1 MAIKY
6 AKKSNIIL
14 FIVFSIIKSLQVVFI
29 ANLVKVI
36 TNYAVHPK
44 GSLLQV
50 AIVATVG
57 LLLFLFAGIAHEY
70 LSDLIIKDI
79 NVEIKQQSSKYLIYQ
94 AKQEQKLDTSFFT
107 NDVKQIE
114 TSKILSELDAIT
126 NLLQFAAAIIA
137 ALFGSIVLTI
147 VYLVVSAIPGL
158 VQRIFT
164 KKIEGKSQIWAEQ
177 NSTYTNIVKDSELI
191 SPTARL
197 YDVEVNIWHR
207 FKRAAVSLEES
218 LFQMNFLRDI
228 SNRSVETSAFLF
240 SNILPSILGVIL
252 VTRGEIS
259 LGILL
264 MIDNLANQFI
274 NPVVNFF
281 YDLNDISAANP
292 MWQKFL
298 GTTKRHL
305 TGAWDGIQS
314 ALEDPQFRQL
324 NLINVTVKY
333 NQKTVVKNLNLQIKR
348 GEKILLTA
356 PSGWGKSTLLN
367 ILTGEQ
373 EIASGEFKID
383 GMNLAG
389 NWQQAH
395 RYFSFI
401 HQTPL
406 LLDESLR
413 FNITLGSNASDGEV
427 LEAIKAAG
435 LDDLVDQIG
444 LYSTI
449 GEEGSRLSGG
459 QRQRVEI
466 ARALLR
472 NRPILIA
479 DEPTSSLDEGL
490 ARRIQGVI
498 LNTNKTVIE
507 VAHRVSPAEAKLFD
521 RIINLDE
528 LAE

>member
-1 MAIKY
+1 
-6 AKKSNIIL
+6 
-14 FIVFSIIKSLQVVFI
+14 
-29 ANLVKVI
+29 
-36 TNYAVHPK
+36 
-44 GSLLQV
+44 
-50 AIVATVG
+50 
-57 LLLFLFAGIAHEY
+57 
-70 LSDLIIKDI
+70 
-79 NVEIKQQSSKYLIYQ
+79 
-94 AKQEQKLDTSFFT
+94 
-107 NDVKQIE
+107 
-114 TSKILSELDAIT
+114 
-126 NLLQFAAAIIA
+126 
-137 ALFGSIVLTI
+137 
-147 VYLVVSAIPGL
+147 
-158 VQRIFT
+158 
-164 KKIEGKSQIWAEQ
+164 
-177 NSTYTNIVKDSELI
+177 
-191 SPTARL
+191 
-197 YDVEVNIWHR
+197 
-207 FKRAAVSLEES
+207 
-218 LFQMNFLRDI
+218 MNFLRDI

-259 LGILL
+259 LGILF

-333 NQKTVVKNLNLQIKR
+333 NQKTVIKNLNLQIKR

-444 LYSTI
+444 LDSTI